1 MRRRSKTIR
10 IDNLTPAVKKQKS
23 KFEEAQ
29 LTDEFLRFT
38 IHYGCDVQV
47 CNPRSGMKKDMSK
60 IKWVMSDTIS
70 SRLRQSW
77 TPFESLNKQLEEQL
91 KADRKGR
98 IIQNIN

>member
-10 IDNLTPAVKKQKS
+10 IDNLTPAVKKTKS

-47 CNPRSGMKKDMSK
+47 CNPRSDMKR
-60 IKWVMSDTIS
+60 TC
-70 SRLRQSW
+70 
-77 TPFESLNKQLEEQL
+77 
-91 KADRKGR
+91 RK
-98 IIQNIN
+98 